1 MSRDRAG
8 AGGGGAT
15 AALIPPVGFAAAT
28 VALWWAATAL
38 LAVHPVLLP
47 SPQAVVAA
55 IVERRDY
62 LLAATATTASE
73 VAAGY
78 GLSVLTG
85 LAVGTALAAFPVL
98 ARGCWPLL
106 VGLDALPKLALAP
119 LLVVWLG
126 FGVTVKVVMVWV
138 TCGLPIILAVYSG
151 LTRTPTEHVLL
162 ARSLTGTP
170 WQIMRKVRL
179 PFALPAI
186 ATGLK
191 IAGPVAVIGAVI
203 GEFVGA
209 TKGLGYALRA
219 AGSDTALKFAAL
231 LLLGGMS
238 LLLFYTVGAAE
249 RRLLPWA
256 KETTA

>member
-1 MSRDRAG
+1 MSY
-8 AGGGGAT
+8 GGTRVSAAVVAVVPPVAFT
-15 AALIPPVGFAAAT
+15 AAV
-28 VALWWAATAL
+28 VALWWTATL
-38 LAVHPVLLP
+38 LFDVHAVLLP
-47 SPQAVVAA
+47 PPPRVAA
-55 IVERRDY
+55 AFAEQPGY

-78 GLSVLTG
+78 LLSTVTG
-85 LAVGTALAAFPVL
+85 FAAGMLLAASPMV
-98 ARGCWPLL
+98 ARSSWPLL

-119 LLVVWLG
+119 LMVVWLG
-126 FGVTVKVVMVWV
+126 FGITVKVVMVWV
-138 TCGLPIILAVYSG
+138 TCGLPIVLAVYSG
-151 LTRTPTEHVLL
+151 LVRTPADHVLL
-162 ARSLTGTP
+162 ARSLSGSS
-170 WQIMRKVRL
+170 WQIMRKIRL

-186 ATGLK
+186 FTGLK

-209 TKGLGYALRA
+209 TAGLGYVLRA